1 MNLKEYL
8 NLYKNNIT
16 KKKLLIVFLILFSLV
31 ANSQKIEKK
40 PSKASL
46 YSTIVPGLGQA
57 YTKKYWKI
65 PIIYAGLITSGYYI
79 VDNFEK
85 YNLYKNTFI
94 NRLNGENN
102 DKFINVYSNNDLQTL
117 TSFYRRNTEVSSL
130 LFLLTYILNILD
142 ASVNAHLI
150 NYDIGENISI
160 NLIPRNMNNYNYSI
174 IDMNINL

>member
-16 KKKLLIVFLILFSLV
+16 KKKFLTVLLILFSLV

-40 PSKASL
+40 PSKAAL

-79 VDNFEK
+79 ADNFEK

-102 DKFINVYSNNDLQTL
+102 DQFINVYSNNDLQTL
-117 TSFYRRNTEVSSL
+117 TSFYRRNSEVSSL
-130 LFLLTYILNILD
+130 LFLLMYILNILD

-150 NYDIGENISI
+150 NYDISENISI